1 MSDKRAAEVAQ
12 LLKGESRQIERQ
24 LASGAELR

>member
-1 MSDKRAAEVAQ
+1 MNDKRATEVAL

-24 LASGAELR
+24 LASGAEHR